1 LKFQAGTQARVDM
14 RARAL
19 FLSFAIFFAAAAA
32 PRELVGEATP
42 MPLSNSTIMMVP
54 AVMEGLLV
62 GGLLLFFAL
71 VGVCCVMSI
80 GTPDVLHSQALPAGK
95 EY

>member
-1 LKFQAGTQARVDM
+1 LGGGAAGVLTLQ
-14 RARAL
+14 RANT
-19 FLSFAIFFAAAAA
+19 S
-32 PRELVGEATP
+32 
-42 MPLSNSTIMMVP
+42 STILMVP

-62 GGLLLFFAL
+62 GGLLLFFAV

>member
-1 LKFQAGTQARVDM
+1 M
-14 RARAL
+14 RASAVLVLL
-19 FLSFAIFFAAAAA
+19 FACACATAQQAASQRGLAGAAAAA
-32 PRELVGEATP
+32 PFA
-42 MPLSNSTIMMVP
+42 LSNNTITMVP
-54 AVMEGLLV
+54 AVFEGLLV
-62 GGLLLFFAL
+62 GGLLLFFVV